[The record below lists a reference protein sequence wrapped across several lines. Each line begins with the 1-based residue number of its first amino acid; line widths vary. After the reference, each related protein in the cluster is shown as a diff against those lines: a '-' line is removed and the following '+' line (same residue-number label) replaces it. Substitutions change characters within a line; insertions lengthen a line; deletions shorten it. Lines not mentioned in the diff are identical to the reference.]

1 MEIIMKFKSALS
13 SFYNAS
19 FGYIKGPCRR
29 DHTQPELDS
38 DLEPELIGAEPEIGV
53 KQKMSPA
60 F

>member
-1 MEIIMKFKSALS
+1 MKFKSALS

-38 DLEPELIGAEPEIGV
+38 DLEPEHIGAEPEIGV